1 MNGFMH
7 LVWGA
12 IGAIVG
18 FGAGVLAYLVIFKMF
33 PEQLGQVPTLSTV
46 AVFALGGGGM
56 MGGGWLGLY
65 LATRRDNAKRDKT
78 REARSQFGSKRRNK

>member
-18 FGAGVLAYLVIFKMF
+18 FGAGVLAYLVIFRMF
-33 PEQLGQVPTLSTV
+33 PEQLGQVPTLSMV

-56 MGGGWLGLY
+56 MGGGWLALY
-65 LATRRDNAKRDKT
+65 LAARRDKTKRDNA
-78 REARSQFGSKRRNK
+78 REVRKKFGAKRR